1 MNGTCLFQE
10 RVIKSRYIS
19 ETMKLLV
26 DVHCHIDDKKF
37 SNVDEVVDRAKEAGV
52 VSIINCGLDHESN
65 MKTLE
70 LSKQYD
76 IVNAALGMYPDMEH
90 SEEEIDF
97 IEKNIQEVIA
107 ISEIGLDYKNC
118 RDKEKQKQVFSRMI
132 ELGKKYD
139 KPLIVHS
146 REAEHDTIELLEK
159 AEAKK
164 VVMHCFNG
172 SIDLAKRCVE
182 LGYFFSIPP
191 RLITN
196 EHFQRLVDVVPLSH
210 LLTETDAP
218 YMGSEKGKLNEP
230 ANVVLTVEKI
240 ADIKSMD
247 KDEVA
252 KNIYFNYQR
261 LFS

>member
-1 MNGTCLFQE
+1 
-10 RVIKSRYIS
+10 
-19 ETMKLLV
+19 MKLLV
-26 DVHCHIDDKKF
+26 DVHCHIDDAKF
-37 SNVDEVVDRAKEAGV
+37 VDVGKIVKRAKDAGV

-70 LSKQYD
+70 LSKKYD

-97 IEKNIQEVIA
+97 IEKNIQDVIA
-107 ISEIGLDYKNC
+107 ISEVGLDYKNC

-172 SIDLAKRCVE
+172 SIELAKSCVK

-191 RLITN
+191 RIMTN
-196 EHFQRLVDVVPLSH
+196 KHFQELVNEVPLSH

-218 YMGSEKGKLNEP
+218 YMGAEKGKLNEP
-230 ANVVLTVEKI
+230 ANVGITVEKI
-240 ADIKSMD
+240 AEIKNMD
-247 KDEVA
+247 NDEVA
-252 KNIYFNYQR
+252 NNLYFNYQR